1 MEDLVKYI
9 YSQGHRKIAYIHG
22 QEGSSVT
29 RDRLASF
36 YRTIDEL
43 GLEIPDTYVRS
54 ADYLETKGSAK
65 QTTKMVF
72 VGLFLKSIF
81 LILLLSAFFF
91 IGIILYLY
99 VRVKKMAKTFNTKST
114 KRSTNENKQSSTNEQ
129 IYDERPENQAKRK
142 IFAKDEGEYVDFI
155 EENN

>member
-1 MEDLVKYI
+1 
-9 YSQGHRKIAYIHG
+9 
-22 QEGSSVT
+22 
-29 RDRLASF
+29 
-36 YRTIDEL
+36 
-43 GLEIPDTYVRS
+43 
-54 ADYLETKGSAK
+54 
-65 QTTKMVF
+65 MVF

-142 IFAKDEGEYVDFI
+142 IFSKDEGEYVDFI